1 MLSFPV
7 WCFVILVGFLVLCAA
22 LGIVVQ
28 WGERKRDNSLSRGS
42 TVDHIKRL
50 PQ

>member
-7 WCFVILVGFLVLCAA
+7 WCFVILAGFLMLCAA
-22 LGIVVQ
+22 LGIFVQ
-28 WGERKRDNSLSRGS
+28 WWERKRGNSPNRGA